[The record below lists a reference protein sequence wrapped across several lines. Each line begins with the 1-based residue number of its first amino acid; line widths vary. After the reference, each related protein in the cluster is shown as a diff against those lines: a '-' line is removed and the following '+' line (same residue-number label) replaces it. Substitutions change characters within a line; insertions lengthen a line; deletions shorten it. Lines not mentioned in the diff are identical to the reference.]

1 MVIEYAKKGQNLI
14 KKIKF
19 VIQANNIDVL
29 KSRARFYPFPYM
41 LMILS
46 SCQKRIHFNYL
57 KSSISRVKVRLNHK
71 SLHMDHNSG
80 HMTSFT
86 ESGPFSIPQDNWV

>member
-1 MVIEYAKKGQNLI
+1 MQKQAF

-29 KSRARFYPFPYM
+29 KSRARFYHFPYM
-41 LMILS
+41 LMMIQSL
-46 SCQKRIHFNYL
+46 CQKIINFNYL